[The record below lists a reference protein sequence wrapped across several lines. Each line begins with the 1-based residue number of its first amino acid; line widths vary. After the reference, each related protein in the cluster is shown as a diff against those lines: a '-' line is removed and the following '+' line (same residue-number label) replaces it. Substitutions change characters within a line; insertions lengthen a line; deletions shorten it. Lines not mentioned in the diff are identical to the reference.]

1 MRFWWVNQN
10 QTYDQEI
17 SGGYVWSPKRKANGA
32 RNPFYEYMREI
43 APGDLIFSF
52 KDTFIPSIGIAQS
65 YCYECPKPTEFG
77 KAGANWQLIG
87 WKVDVNYLKLSK
99 PARPRDHME
108 ILLPLLP
115 AKYSPIQSNGDGN
128 QGVYLT
134 ELSSEL
140 ANALINLAG
149 NDARQLANA
158 NLVRDIQAS
167 YNQPTDGIVEWE
179 EHIREEIAQDPAI
192 LETERQALVSS
203 RIGQG
208 RFKSNV
214 AQIETRCRVTKVD
227 RMEHLRASHLKP
239 WRDSTNSERLD
250 GENGLLLTPTIDH
263 LLDRGFI
270 SFEDS
275 GMLLVSPVAHK
286 PSLEKMGVPV
296 SLNLNVGSFTDGQKA
311 FLDFHRDNVF
321 LEKR

>member
-214 AQIETRCRVTKVD
+214 AQIETRCRPK
-227 RMEHLRASHLKP
+227 
-239 WRDSTNSERLD
+239 
-250 GENGLLLTPTIDH
+250 
-263 LLDRGFI
+263 
-270 SFEDS
+270 
-275 GMLLVSPVAHK
+275 
-286 PSLEKMGVPV
+286 
-296 SLNLNVGSFTDGQKA
+296 
-311 FLDFHRDNVF
+311 
-321 LEKR
+321 